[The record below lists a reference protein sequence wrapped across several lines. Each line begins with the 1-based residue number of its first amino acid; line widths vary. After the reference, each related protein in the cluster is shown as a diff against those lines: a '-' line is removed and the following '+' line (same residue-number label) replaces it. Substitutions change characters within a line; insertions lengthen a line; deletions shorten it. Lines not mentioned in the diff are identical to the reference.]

1 MQQILISVNLKGE
14 QNEISNFSGMST
26 AWIWLVGFW
35 DGLGVGLIK
44 IQAKKKFFF
53 FFFLNKR

>member
-53 FFFLNKR
+53 FFLK